1 MILVMFI
8 TFLPPESSDNSN
20 LEVAYRRIKLQE
32 ICFEVTNTGDPNKVV
47 SPAIRRLKSSLF
59 NFRSYLAICLTRP
72 QRMPWCDR
80 HSRPRRG
87 LLTSPP
93 WSPHFPALVSP
104 VSAFGL
110 TRPRQRDSPAPCRR
124 RVTYS
129 AKQCE
134 IVLLSGV
141 QMSYCD

>member
-1 MILVMFI
+1 MINLCAYLNVFLFDVMILVMFI

-32 ICFEVTNTGDPNKVV
+32 ICFEVTNTGDPNKLV

-87 LLTSPP
+87 LLYSPP
-93 WSPHFPALVSP
+93 WS
-104 VSAFGL
+104 
-110 TRPRQRDSPAPCRR
+110 
-124 RVTYS
+124 
-129 AKQCE
+129 
-134 IVLLSGV
+134 LLSPHLGSLALDYGTPLHLVVGV
-141 QMSYCD
+141 